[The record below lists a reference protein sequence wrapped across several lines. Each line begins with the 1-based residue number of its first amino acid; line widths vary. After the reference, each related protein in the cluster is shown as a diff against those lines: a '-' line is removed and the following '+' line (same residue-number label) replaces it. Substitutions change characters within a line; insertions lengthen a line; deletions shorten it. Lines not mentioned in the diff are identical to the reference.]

1 MSYSLTQQNFNN
13 NIYSQFTSK
22 IPGNLKEILN
32 HTKKL
37 IVNSRN
43 YNKYSKNYLKST
55 QINSFKTPDNG
66 NYPLIKNRQLI
77 PLNKSIYHFYVNN
90 KTNENEEKKN
100 DENKISIKHVR
111 YKSENLFS
119 NSSRKK
125 INFKKIIKNC
135 NKNIEQEKIFIL
147 RDIFFYDENYN
158 YLVYDESLIFYKYH
172 YYQDYIINVI
182 KKFKKEKNE
191 NLTTFLIKNYEN
203 NSNVDLNNN
212 NNDIYNKTSI
222 LLKSM
227 KIEFTNLSDSSKKNI
242 NFQIPF
248 SYLPLF
254 AFDNFKYLKEFLIAI
269 FKFNKTFDE
278 ISFEEGELINFLNNF
293 DKFETLQKT
302 TTKNDENNFLK
313 RNLNLNEFNNLN
325 DQKLNYKK
333 STTTHIEFLK
343 KIKTVT
349 ETPHLTFKRNSLL
362 NLNKEKKNNILYE
375 KNNNNNNKIKSM
387 FHFYHYFWM
396 TPEYKYKVT
405 IKLPEIQIN
414 LNNLIVNK
422 FIDTELMLFLIK
434 KNFINWDF
442 YVVHYLFSF
451 RNFRFII
458 EKILSKSL
466 KNIES
471 VYNIDKNGYI
481 NFQKV
486 KDVLY
491 CNLTKEKNNNQS
503 ENYFHF
509 SFFYTESNLKNYI
522 KTLNSFSCKIFNE
535 YINPEKIF
543 DFQFNFKQMKIL
555 NKISKNQN
563 LIGFFNKLIIT
574 NRHSM
579 QIDLNYEFFDN
590 FEHYDY
596 FFLPDIE
603 HKNSKQ
609 GISRKYSRKK
619 SFTRSLS
626 RQSIN
631 SLLNITG
638 DIKKDNNNNINIY
651 KEKINKNKND
661 INNFIIKIREPYFN
675 IIEYDSENFTG
686 NCIKKIHNEND
697 NSFDDLDESSIV
709 HGIKIDILNKIC
721 KEKDISEWPNILIN
735 EINTK
740 KMRNE
745 ENIKHSKKSS
755 VRFSTT
761 VKRISNFSNGGKNNF
776 TRKNSNLKKN
786 STIMNIKINNK

>member
-13 NIYSQFTSK
+13 NIYSQFTK
-22 IPGNLKEILN
+22 EIPKNLKEILN

-37 IVNSRN
+37 VVSSKN
-43 YNKYSKNYLKST
+43 YNNYSKNYLKST

-66 NYPLIKNRQLI
+66 NYPLIKNKQLI
-77 PLNKSIYHFYVNN
+77 PLNKSIYHFYVNKN
-90 KTNENEEKKN
+90 YDQNENEK
-100 DENKISIKHVR
+100 DENNLPIKHVR
-111 YKSENLFS
+111 YKSENLFF
-119 NSSRKK
+119 SRKK
-125 INFKKIIKNC
+125 INYKKIIKNC

-147 RDIFFYDENYN
+147 RDIFFYEENYN
-158 YLVYDESLIFYKYH
+158 YLVYDESLIFYKYN

-182 KKFKKEKNE
+182 KKFKNEKNE
-191 NLTTFLIKNYEN
+191 NLTTFLVKNFEN
-203 NSNVDLNNN
+203 NSNVDLNYNENN
-212 NNDIYNKTSI
+212 FENKTSI

-254 AFDNFKYLKEFLIAI
+254 AFSNFKYLKEFLIAI
-269 FKFNKTFDE
+269 FKFNQTFDE
-278 ISFEEGELINFLNNF
+278 ITFEEGELTNFLKNF
-293 DKFETLQKT
+293 DKFESFHKT
-302 TTKNDENNFLK
+302 KTKISKKNF
-313 RNLNLNEFNNLN
+313 NLEEFNLNEQNF
-325 DQKLNYKK
+325 KK
-333 STTTHIEFLK
+333 SSTTHIELLK
-343 KIKTVT
+343 KFRTVA
-349 ETPHLTFKRNSLL
+349 ENPLSTFNRNSLKDL
-362 NLNKEKKNNILYE
+362 ERKKKSIFLYE
-375 KNNNNNNKIKSM
+375 KNNNNNKIKSK
-387 FHFYHYFWM
+387 FDFYHFFWM
-396 TPEYKYKVT
+396 TPKFKYKVT

-471 VYNIDKNGYI
+471 VYNIEKNGYI

-543 DFQFNFKQMKIL
+543 DFRFNFKQMKIL

-563 LIGFFNKLIIT
+563 LIEFLNKLIIT

-603 HKNSKQ
+603 PSNSKPV
-609 GISRKYSRKK
+609 ISRKYSKKK

-626 RQSIN
+626 RQSLN
-631 SLLNITG
+631 SLLTVTG
-638 DIKKDNNNNINIY
+638 DTKRDNSSNNNNN
-651 KEKINKNKND
+651 KEKIYKKNIN
-661 INNFIIKIREPYFN
+661 INNFIIKIREPYFK
-675 IIEYDSENFTG
+675 IIEYDSENFSG
-686 NCIKKIHNEND
+686 NCIKIINNEID
-697 NSFDDLDESSIV
+697 NSFDNFDESSIV
-709 HGIKIDILNKIC
+709 HGIKFDILNKIC

-740 KMRNE
+740 KMRIE

-776 TRKNSNLKKN
+776 VRKNSNLKKN
-786 STIMNIKINNK
+786 TTIMNIKTNIK

>member
-13 NIYSQFTSK
+13 NIYSQFTK
-22 IPGNLKEILN
+22 EIPKNLKEILN

-37 IVNSRN
+37 VVSSKN
-43 YNKYSKNYLKST
+43 YNNYSKNYLKST

-66 NYPLIKNRQLI
+66 NYPLIKNKQLI
-77 PLNKSIYHFYVNN
+77 PLNKSIYHFYVNKN
-90 KTNENEEKKN
+90 YDQNENEK
-100 DENKISIKHVR
+100 DENNLPIKHVR
-111 YKSENLFS
+111 YKSENLFF
-119 NSSRKK
+119 SRKK
-125 INFKKIIKNC
+125 INYKKIIKNC

-147 RDIFFYDENYN
+147 RDIFFYEENYN
-158 YLVYDESLIFYKYH
+158 YLVYDESLIFYKYN

-182 KKFKKEKNE
+182 KKFKNEKNE
-191 NLTTFLIKNYEN
+191 NLTTFLIKNFEN
-203 NSNVDLNNN
+203 NSNVDLNYNENN
-212 NNDIYNKTSI
+212 FENKTSI

-254 AFDNFKYLKEFLIAI
+254 AFSNFKYLKEFLIAI
-269 FKFNKTFDE
+269 FKFNQTFDE
-278 ISFEEGELINFLNNF
+278 ITFEEGELTNFLKNF
-293 DKFETLQKT
+293 DKFESFHKT
-302 TTKNDENNFLK
+302 KTKISKKNF
-313 RNLNLNEFNNLN
+313 NLEEFNLNEQNF
-325 DQKLNYKK
+325 KK
-333 STTTHIEFLK
+333 SSTTHIELLK
-343 KIKTVT
+343 KIRTVA
-349 ETPHLTFKRNSLL
+349 ENPLSTFNRNSLKDL
-362 NLNKEKKNNILYE
+362 ERKKKSIFLYE
-375 KNNNNNNKIKSM
+375 KNNNNNKIKSK
-387 FHFYHYFWM
+387 FDFYHFFWM
-396 TPEYKYKVT
+396 TPKFKYKVT

-471 VYNIDKNGYI
+471 VYNIEKNGYI

-543 DFQFNFKQMKIL
+543 DFRFNFKQMKIL

-563 LIGFFNKLIIT
+563 LIEFFNKLIIT

-579 QIDLNYEFFDN
+579 QIDLNYEFFEN

-603 HKNSKQ
+603 PSNSKPV
-609 GISRKYSRKK
+609 ISRNYSKKK

-626 RQSIN
+626 RQSLN
-631 SLLNITG
+631 SLLTVTG
-638 DIKKDNNNNINIY
+638 DTKRDNSSNNNNN
-651 KEKINKNKND
+651 KEKIFKNKIN
-661 INNFIIKIREPYFN
+661 INNFIIKIREPYFK
-675 IIEYDSENFTG
+675 IIEYDSENFSG
-686 NCIKKIHNEND
+686 NCIKIINNEID
-697 NSFDDLDESSIV
+697 NSFDDFDESSIV
-709 HGIKIDILNKIC
+709 HGIKLDILNKIC

-740 KMRNE
+740 KMRIE

-776 TRKNSNLKKN
+776 VRKNSNLKKN
-786 STIMNIKINNK
+786 TTIMNIKTNIK